1 MEEKRMFGKSIFR
14 LMVYALAG
22 AVALFLGG
30 QLLSSVASVVLAW
43 RLGNIQPLVTVWG
56 GTIIMLIIAR
66 KETKEPLS
74 LLLNVVSWACIVYTG
89 VVMLFV
95 VLPYGLI
102 AAFLAMGGTIIG
114 CSRIKEP
121 GSIKCH
127 FSTFLEPV
135 GSLGHS
141 IPILGR
147 ASVSHGRS
155 WTSIDK
161 LKMKAIVIPNNMRV
175 TVLDL
180 LRERPLL
187 PVSITRYEEC
197 DIMLVRTEGNEKVL
211 KQVEQALAGKGVE
224 GLHVLSLFMTNAILS
239 LPLIEDDI
247 GVTLEE
253 YRVAVEEG
261 TVQKLLEMWPNRI
274 TVFPNRNG
282 PRVVVRSDTAPGFD
296 LVQLPHGREAHI
308 LLGRD
313 VAQLPMGGVE
323 VARESTA

>member
-1 MEEKRMFGKSIFR
+1 MFGKSIFR

-43 RLGNIQPLVTVWG
+43 RLGNVQPLVVVWG
-56 GTIIMLIIAR
+56 GTIIMLIITR

-121 GSIKCH
+121 GGIMGR
-127 FSTFLEPV
+127 FSGLVEPLAL
-135 GSLGHS
+135 LGYS
-141 IPILGR
+141 IPILGQ

-155 WTSIDK
+155 WASIDK
-161 LKMKAIVIPNNMRV
+161 LKMKAIFLPNSMRAV
-175 TVLDL
+175 VLDL

-187 PVSITRYEEC
+187 PVSITRYEQC
-197 DIMLVRTEGNEKVL
+197 DIMMVRTDGDEKVL
-211 KQVEQALAGKGVE
+211 KQVQQALAEKGAE
-224 GLHVLSLFMTNAILS
+224 NLQVLSIFMTKAILS
-239 LPLIEDDI
+239 LPLMEDDM
-247 GVTLEE
+247 GMTLKE
-253 YRVAVEEG
+253 YRIAVEES
-261 TVQKLLEMWPNRI
+261 TVKKLLEMWPNRI
-274 TVFPNRNG
+274 TVFPFRKG
-282 PRVVVRSDTAPGFD
+282 LRVVIRSDTAPGFD
-296 LVQLPHGREAHI
+296 LEQLPHGREAHV

-313 VAQLPMGGVE
+313 VAQLSMGGVE
-323 VARESTA
+323 AAGESTA

>member
-1 MEEKRMFGKSIFR
+1 MFGKSIFR

-43 RLGNIQPLVTVWG
+43 RLGNIQPLVIVWG
-56 GTIIMLIIAR
+56 GTIILLLIAR
-66 KETKEPLS
+66 RETKEPLS

-95 VLPYGLI
+95 VLPFGLI

-121 GSIKCH
+121 GSITER
-127 FSTFLEPV
+127 FSALLEPM
-135 GSLGHS
+135 GSFGHS

-147 ASVSHGRS
+147 NSVSHGRF
-155 WTSIDK
+155 WASIDK
-161 LKMKAIVIPNNMRV
+161 LNMKAIILPNSMRAV
-175 TVLDL
+175 VLDL

-197 DIMLVRTEGNEKVL
+197 DILIVRTEGEEKVL
-211 KQVEQALAGKGVE
+211 KQVQQALAEKGAE
-224 GLHVLSLFMTNAILS
+224 RLQVLSLFMTNAILS
-239 LPLIEDDI
+239 LPLVEDDI
-247 GVTLEE
+247 GVTLNE
-253 YRVAVEEG
+253 YKVAVEES
-261 TVQKLLEMWPNRI
+261 TVKKLIEMWPNRI
-274 TVFPNRNG
+274 TVFPKRTG
-282 PRVVVRSDTAPGFD
+282 LRVVIKSDTAPGFD
-296 LVQLPHGREAHI
+296 LEQLPHGREAHV

-313 VAQLPMGGVE
+313 FAQLSIGGVE
-323 VARESTA
+323 VAGESTA

>member
-1 MEEKRMFGKSIFR
+1 MFGKSIFR

-43 RLGNIQPLVTVWG
+43 RLGNIQPLLIVWG
-56 GTIIMLIIAR
+56 GTIIMLLIAR
-66 KETKEPLS
+66 RETKEPLS

-95 VLPYGLI
+95 VLPFGLI

-114 CSRIKEP
+114 CSRMKEP
-121 GSIKCH
+121 GSITER
-127 FSTFLEPV
+127 FSGLLEPM
-135 GSLGHS
+135 GSFGHS

-147 ASVSHGRS
+147 NSVSHGRF

-161 LKMKAIVIPNNMRV
+161 LNMKAIVLPNSMRGAV
-175 TVLDL
+175 FDL

-197 DIMLVRTEGNEKVL
+197 DILIVRTEGEEKVL
-211 KQVEQALAGKGVE
+211 KQVQQALAEKGAE
-224 GLHVLSLFMTNAILS
+224 RLQVLSLFMTNAILS
-239 LPLIEDDI
+239 LPLVEDDK
-247 GVTLEE
+247 GMTLKE
-253 YRVAVEEG
+253 YKMAVEES
-261 TVQKLLEMWPNRI
+261 TVKKLLEIWPNRI
-274 TVFPNRNG
+274 TVFPNRTG
-282 PRVVVRSDTAPGFD
+282 LRVVIRNDTAPGFD
-296 LVQLPHGREAHI
+296 LEQLPRGREAHV

-313 VAQLPMGGVE
+313 IAQLSMGGIE
-323 VARESTA
+323 VAGESTA